1 MATQL
6 KERAKLNGHGEGPV
20 TIGAPPDNLRRR
32 RMPEMAGGLLL
43 VLVCALGALW
53 WQASS
58 TERQPVLALRN
69 SVERGDVV
77 QLEDLQVVSIDTD
90 QAKKNCIK
98 CWKAVIGHAEKKNVN
113 LVLEHLNSRDDS
125 HPMKGHPGYFGD
137 DVDVCVELIN
147 AVGSNNMKLLFDVYH
162 VQVMNG
168 DVIRRIRQYKNVI
181 GHYHTAGNPGRCE
194 LDENQEINYPAVM
207 KAILETGYTGY
218 VAQEFIP
225 TWKDKIKALRHSVMV
240 CDV

>member
-1 MATQL
+1 
-6 KERAKLNGHGEGPV
+6 
-20 TIGAPPDNLRRR
+20 
-32 RMPEMAGGLLL
+32 
-43 VLVCALGALW
+43 
-53 WQASS
+53 
-58 TERQPVLALRN
+58 
-69 SVERGDVV
+69 
-77 QLEDLQVVSIDTD
+77 
-90 QAKKNCIK
+90 
-98 CWKAVIGHAEKKNVN
+98 
-113 LVLEHLNSRDDS
+113 
-125 HPMKGHPGYFGD
+125 MKGHPGYFGD